1 MPGDDI
7 RQMDW
12 FYGDDASFT
21 VYSVEQISEVI
32 RDLLD
37 DHRLH
42 DVWISGEVT
51 NCTHHRSGHLY
62 FSLSGSAVSSHRPS
76 LIRCAVWKSYARE
89 LTFLPS
95 NGMQVLAYGSVDLYE
110 PNGEYKFIIRDMRP
124 AGEGD
129 KHLLVERWKESL
141 SREGHFNPLLKK
153 PLPKIPGSVGV
164 VTAETGA
171 ARRDIERVIARRYPL
186 FVLLAP
192 CRVQGD
198 GAHTE
203 IADAIRALDGNV
215 DVIIVGRGGG
225 SFEDLFEFNHPDV
238 VRAVA
243 ACKTPVV
250 SAVGHEVDT
259 TLVDFAADVRAATPS
274 VAAELVVPDRAQMR
288 RELVDIHDR
297 IRRSAGRTIA
307 RGQEDLTYLCLR
319 LRPDRLRKRINY
331 EQESLADLSGRMIR
345 GYLRF
350 LEQRKEGVAHLSG
363 LLRAAHPLIPLE
375 RGYTMVRDN
384 SRLVSSASEVRAGD
398 ELTIFWHDGSAL
410 TKVMEMRYD
419 GKL

>member
-1 MPGDDI
+1 
-7 RQMDW
+7 MDW
-12 FYGDDASFT
+12 FNGDEASFT
-21 VYSVEQISEVI
+21 VYSVEQISGVI

-51 NCTHHRSGHLY
+51 NCTNHRSGHLY
-62 FSLSGSAVSSHRPS
+62 FSLSGSALSSCRPS

-89 LTFLPS
+89 LTFSPS
-95 NGMQVLAYGSVDLYE
+95 NGMQVFAYGSVDLYE

-141 SREGHFNPLLKK
+141 ANEGCFNPLLKK
-153 PLPKIPGSVGV
+153 PLPKFPLSVGV

-186 FVLLAP
+186 PILLAP
-192 CRVQGD
+192 CRVQGE
-198 GAHTE
+198 GAHDE
-203 IADAIRALDGNV
+203 IAAAIRALDGKV

-274 VAAELVVPDRAQMR
+274 VAAELVVPDRALMR
-288 RELVDIHDR
+288 RELGDITDR
-297 IRRSAGRTIA
+297 INRSAGRTIA
-307 RGQEDLTYLCLR
+307 RGDEDLIYLSLR

-331 EQESLADLSGRMIR
+331 EQENLAEMTGRMIR

-350 LEQRKEGVAHLSG
+350 LEQRKSDITHLSG
-363 LLRAAHPLIPLE
+363 VLRAVHPLLPLE

-384 SRLVSSASEVRAGD
+384 RRLISSAHEVSAGD

-410 TKVMEMRYD
+410 TKVMEIRYD